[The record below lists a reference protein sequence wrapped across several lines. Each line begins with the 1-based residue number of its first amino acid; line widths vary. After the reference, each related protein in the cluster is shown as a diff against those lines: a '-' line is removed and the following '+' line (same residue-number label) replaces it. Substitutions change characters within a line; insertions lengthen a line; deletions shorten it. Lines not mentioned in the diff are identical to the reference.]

1 MKAVWWI
8 KRDIRISDNKCI
20 SQADNGCVEIL
31 PFFCWEPDILN
42 FNDFSSFHLQ
52 AQWQALAGL
61 EKRLI
66 NLGAGMR
73 VVSGEITKKLDE
85 LYRLYPF
92 SHLYSHQE
100 TGNLISFARDKKV
113 KAWCKYN
120 RIEWIE
126 YSQNSVVR
134 GGNADTRRKGLVHSN
149 FRGRPLVKV
158 PSVFTNSMSKSFY
171 KPLQNW
177 SEICKSFP
185 KFSGCSNS
193 KSLQRVDEKNGL
205 ETLHSFLT
213 NRGKN
218 YAGGISSP
226 NTAFT
231 YGSRL
236 SSHLAWG
243 TISLRTVFSELDS
256 RRRELANEEKITG
269 WKRSLRSFESRLHW
283 RDHFIQRLESSPD
296 MEDKVLNPA
305 YDSLEYEDRNDLLE
319 AWLKG
324 STGYPM
330 VDACMRCLNETGF
343 LNFRM
348 RAMVV
353 SFACFGLHLSWR
365 LIHMPLAKLFL
376 DYEPGIHLSQ
386 LQMQA
391 GVIGFNAIR
400 VYNPA
405 KQFSDHDSNG
415 EFVKRWVPEL
425 RDLKSVEIL
434 NIEKL
439 NLPMYVNPIACLKSR
454 SRVMKDRIFEIRRS
468 EQGFSETKKIL
479 KKHGSLKSVRKKT
492 TAKQTSQLELAI
504 NYEV

>member
-31 PFFCWEPDILN
+31 PFFCWEPEILN
-42 FNDFSSFHLQ
+42 FSDFSSFHLQ

-61 EKRLI
+61 ENRLI
-66 NLGAGMR
+66 SLGAGIR
-73 VVSGEITKKLDE
+73 VVSGEIINKLEE
-85 LYRLYPF
+85 LFRLYPF

-134 GGNADTRRKGLVHSN
+134 GGNAHARRKGLAHSS
-149 FRGRPLVKV
+149 FRERSLVKQ
-158 PSVFTNSMSKSFY
+158 PSVFTSSMSKSFY

-177 SEICKSFP
+177 SEICKTFP
-185 KFSGCSNS
+185 KFSGCSIS
-193 KSLQRVDEKNGL
+193 KDLQRVDEKHGL
-205 ETLHSFLT
+205 ETLQSFLT

-305 YDSLEYEDRNDLLE
+305 YNSLEYEDRNDLLD

-330 VDACMRCLNETGF
+330 VDACMRCLNVTGF

-386 LQMQA
+386 IQMQA
-391 GVIGFNAIR
+391 GVVGFNAIR

-405 KQFSDHDSNG
+405 KQFTDHDSNG

-439 NLPMYVNPIACLKSR
+439 NLHKYVSPVVCLKSR

-468 EQGFSETKKIL
+468 ERGFSETKKIL
-479 KKHGSLKSVRKKT
+479 KKHGSLKTIRKKT
-492 TAKQTSQLELAI
+492 TEKQTSQLELAI